1 VQPATLQKLLA
12 TVASD
17 LFSSA
22 ETNRRGQGKDFQLS
36 AMANG
41 GSGQTAESQQP
52 PAVAAPKPLP
62 KKLRILLAED
72 HHINMKVACAVLA
85 KCGHKDV
92 TIAKDGVEVLEKV
105 GKLPNGL
112 DSFDVVLMDLH
123 MPRMG
128 GMECVRRLR
137 AAFPDS
143 TVPIVAV
150 TADAVEE
157 SREKCLKNG
166 FTAWISKP
174 FRVEQLAG
182 LLDEYSPQ
190 PTGGSSQQRAGGG

>member
-1 VQPATLQKLLA
+1 
-12 TVASD
+12 
-17 LFSSA
+17 
-22 ETNRRGQGKDFQLS
+22 
-36 AMANG
+36 M
-41 GSGQTAESQQP
+41 
-52 PAVAAPKPLP
+52 
-62 KKLRILLAED
+62 LAED

-92 TIAKDGVEVLEKV
+92 TIAKDGVDVLEKLRE
-105 GKLPNGL
+105 LPNGL
-112 DSFDVVLMDLH
+112 DAFDVVLMDLH

-128 GMECVRRLR
+128 GMECVRQLR
-137 AAFPDS
+137 AQFPES
-143 TVPIVAV
+143 RVPIVAV

-182 LLDEYSPQ
+182 LLDEYSP
-190 PTGGSSQQRAGGG
+190 GNAAFDARAAGG

>member
-1 VQPATLQKLLA
+1 
-12 TVASD
+12 
-17 LFSSA
+17 
-22 ETNRRGQGKDFQLS
+22 
-36 AMANG
+36 
-41 GSGQTAESQQP
+41 
-52 PAVAAPKPLP
+52 
-62 KKLRILLAED
+62 
-72 HHINMKVACAVLA
+72 
-85 KCGHKDV
+85 
-92 TIAKDGVEVLEKV
+92 
-105 GKLPNGL
+105 
-112 DSFDVVLMDLH
+112 
-123 MPRMG
+123 MG